1 MVMSMRSYSFLD
13 NLIVIMH
20 CCHSLSRFNAGWLEG
35 AIVQEKIVP
44 VSIYE
49 YSFYIFRISSY
60 EEIALLI

>member
-1 MVMSMRSYSFLD
+1 MRSYSCLD

-49 YSFYIFRISSY
+49 YSFYIRVGI
-60 EEIALLI
+60 